1 MNKTKLFL
9 IAFFAMPFIMT
20 AKGQDLDAVFKKYD
34 KNNDVEVV
42 SINKAMLSFAGMFAE
57 KEDKNVISKIDGIK
71 VLTLNSTEKT
81 TGEDLMNDIKKVVDK
96 GNYESLVE
104 VRDKGE
110 RVNIYYSQK
119 DKGKAD
125 LLIVTSESDELNV
138 IWITGKLT
146 KEEFEKYQKLS
157 KNN

>member
-9 IAFFAMPFIMT
+9 IVLFAIPFIMT
-20 AKGQDLDAVFKKYD
+20 AKGQDLDAVFKKYS
-34 KNNDVEVV
+34 KSGDVETV
-42 SINKAMLSFAGMFAE
+42 SINKMMLSLAGMFAE

-71 VLTLNSTEKT
+71 VITLNSAEKT
-81 TGEDLMNDIKKVVDK
+81 VGKDLMNDIKKVVDK

-119 DKGKAD
+119 EKGKAD

-138 IWITGKLT
+138 VWITGKLT
-146 KEEFEKYQKLS
+146 KEELEEYRKLS
-157 KNN
+157 TGN